1 MTAPAIAPPTRSSRS
16 PFGTYARLEILRSV
30 RNVKFFAFSL
40 GFPLIMFLVIAGPNR
55 HEQLDGIA
63 FPLYYMTGMASWG
76 SMVAVIAGGA
86 RIAAERQ
93 IGWNRQLRVTPL
105 DLRSYLATKVLSGY
119 LMAALSIVLL
129 YAAGMAL
136 GVRLSPAH
144 WVTMTLMM
152 LIGLIPFTALGIFLG
167 HTLTTESMGPAMGGV
182 TSLLGFLGGAWGPVA
197 SGGLLRQ
204 LSEVLPSYWLVQAGG
219 TALVGELWPAKG
231 WIVLA
236 VWTVVLARLAARAW
250 QRDTQRG

>member
-1 MTAPAIAPPTRSSRS
+1 MTAATVPVATPTRPSS
-16 PFGTYARLEILRSV
+16 GTYARLEIVRAV
-30 RNVKFFAFSL
+30 RNARFFAFSL
-40 GFPLIMFLVIAGPNR
+40 GFPLILFLVIAGANR
-55 HEQLDGIA
+55 HEQLDGIS
-63 FPLYYMTGMASWG
+63 FPLYYMAGMSSWG

-105 DLRSYLATKVLSGY
+105 RLRSYLATKVLSGY
-119 LMAALSIVLL
+119 LMAALSIVML
-129 YAAGMAL
+129 YLAGMAL
-136 GVRLSPAH
+136 GVHLSASH
-144 WVTMTLMM
+144 WATMTLMI
-152 LIGLIPFTALGIFLG
+152 LIGLIPFAALGILLG

-182 TSLLGFLGGAWGPVA
+182 TSLLGFLGGVWGPVA
-197 SGGLLRQ
+197 DGGFLRQ
-204 LSEVLPSYWLVQAGG
+204 LSELLPSYWLVQAGK
-219 TALVGELWPAKG
+219 TALGGELWPAKG